1 MDRVIK
7 EAKEVG
13 LKEEEKEMV
22 LRHASVKGAN
32 RKEVVAAKTTPKE
45 KERAVEATKGR
56 ATIGNR
62 LDPVDQ
68 FPVARKR
75 RHVHME
81 RGVLRCVIT
90 VIALNGMNHG
100 KSRRLRKGAG
110 T

>member
-1 MDRVIK
+1 MI
-7 EAKEVG
+7 
-13 LKEEEKEMV
+13 
-22 LRHASVKGAN
+22 LRHASVKEASP
-32 RKEVVAAKTTPKE
+32 KEVVAARTIPKE
-45 KERAVEATKGR
+45 KERAVETTKGR

-81 RGVLRCVIT
+81 RGVLRCAIM

-100 KSRRLRKGAG
+100 KSRKLRRGAE